1 MALHPENQ
9 APVFDVGRLPAWLEA
24 SDRDGLL
31 RLFLQTT
38 DETLAKLTA
47 LASSIPGYAESLRHE
62 IHALKGAA
70 VSVGAM
76 RMAESCKAWEIAL
89 PKQDSS
95 DFQKCLSELRAD
107 FKATQLAMQPHL
119 LIS

>member
-9 APVFDVGRLPAWLEA
+9 ALIFDVARLPAWLEA

-38 DETLAKLTA
+38 DETLGKLTD
-47 LASSIPGYAESLRHE
+47 LASSAASPADALRHE

-76 RMAESCKAWEIAL
+76 RLAERCKAWEIAL
-89 PKQDSS
+89 PKQDPSA
-95 DFQKCLSELRAD
+95 FQQSLTELRAD
-107 FKATQLAMQPHL
+107 LDATRLAMQPHL
-119 LIS
+119 LVS

>member
-1 MALHPENQ
+1 VALHPENQ

-31 RLFLQTT
+31 RLFIQTT
-38 DETLAKLTA
+38 HETLAKLMP
-47 LASSIPGYAESLRHE
+47 LASSTPNSTEALRHE

-76 RMAESCKAWEIAL
+76 RIAERCKAWEIAL
-89 PKQDSS
+89 PKQDPMA
-95 DFQKCLSELRAD
+95 FQRSLSELRAD
-107 FKATQLAMQPHL
+107 FEATQLAMQPHL
-119 LIS
+119 LLS